1 MNSLQ
6 DWLAHGLA
14 ALPWWGIV
22 LVTLALTHVTI
33 LSVTIFLHRHQAH
46 RALDLHPAVAHFFRF
61 WLWLTTGMVTRE
73 WVAIH
78 RKHHARCETRDDP
91 HSPRVK
97 GLRTVLWRG
106 AELYRREAANAE
118 TLARYGKGT
127 PDDWLERR
135 LYARHPFLGISLML
149 LVDLALFGPVGISVW
164 GVQMLWIPFWAAG
177 VINGL
182 GHWWGYRNFRTRD
195 LSTNLVPW
203 GVLIGGEEL
212 HNNHHAFPGSAR
224 LSARRFEFDIGWFWI
239 RILERLRLARVNK
252 VAIRPVIEQGRALD
266 AEAVRGLFRLRLH
279 VQADY
284 IRQVLIPVLRQ
295 ERKRADRAGRA
306 LLGRVRRLVMR
317 DDSLV
322 DARDRERLRQ
332 ARERHRNLAT
342 ALEYRQRL
350 QALWEQRS
358 MESERLFE
366 ALREWCREAERSGI
380 EALAGFA
387 RRLPAYRLPA
397 AA

>member
-1 MNSLQ
+1 M
-6 DWLAHGLA
+6 
-14 ALPWWGIV
+14 
-22 LVTLALTHVTI
+22 
-33 LSVTIFLHRHQAH
+33 
-46 RALDLHPAVAHFFRF
+46 
-61 WLWLTTGMVTRE
+61 
-73 WVAIH
+73 
-78 RKHHARCETRDDP
+78 
-91 HSPRVK
+91 
-97 GLRTVLWRG
+97 
-106 AELYRREAANAE
+106 
-118 TLARYGKGT
+118 
-127 PDDWLERR
+127 
-135 LYARHPFLGISLML
+135 
-149 LVDLALFGPVGISVW
+149 
-164 GVQMLWIPFWAAG
+164 
-177 VINGL
+177 
-182 GHWWGYRNFRTRD
+182 
-195 LSTNLVPW
+195 
-203 GVLIGGEEL
+203 
-212 HNNHHAFPGSAR
+212 
-224 LSARRFEFDIGWFWI
+224 
-239 RILERLRLARVNK
+239 
-252 VAIRPVIEQGRALD
+252 AIRPVIEQGRALD